1 MWNRSIASER
11 RFVRYKYNA
20 SSESIIRYEHS
31 VITALGCVHRPHVF
45 VVALAAL
52 TALTALGAGRS
63 QNSFRVL
70 EIVDDI
76 HVGRIWI

>member
-31 VITALGCVHRPHVF
+31 VITALGCVHRPRVF
-45 VVALAAL
+45 VVALA
-52 TALTALGAGRS
+52 ALTALGAGRS

-70 EIVDDI
+70 EIVDDTC
-76 HVGRIWI
+76 R

>member
-11 RFVRYKYNA
+11 RFVRYKYSA

-31 VITALGCVHRPHVF
+31 VFTALGCVHRSHVF

-52 TALTALGAGRS
+52 AALGSGRS